1 VTPADKARRLLRHC
15 RFGALATLSQRLD
28 GHPFATIAPYVLDQE
43 GRPVILISALAEHTK
58 NLQQDPRAS
67 LLVHADAEDVLSA
80 ARVTYAGRVEKLEDP
95 PPALVQRYLRYIPKA
110 ASLLGLGDFVF
121 HRIGPQALHWVG
133 GFGDI
138 QWITADAYRA
148 PAANLAAAEA
158 DMVAHMNADHADS
171 MREYCRYAHHRDVLD
186 VELAGVDCDG
196 FDVRADGALL
206 RFDFDAPAT
215 TPAAVRTAL
224 VDLARRARA

>member
-1 VTPADKARRLLRHC
+1 MTPAEKARRLLRRC
-15 RFGALATLSQRLD
+15 RFGSLATLSQRLD

-58 NLQQDPRAS
+58 NLQADPRVS

-80 ARVTYAGRVEKLEDP
+80 ARVTCAGLAQKLEK
-95 PPALVQRYLRYIPKA
+95 PPAQLQERYLRYVPKA
-110 ASLLGLGDFVF
+110 ESLLGFGDFAF
-121 HRIGPQALHWVG
+121 HRIEPVALHWVG

-138 QWITADAYRA
+138 QWIEAEAYR
-148 PAANLAAAEA
+148 PPDSSLAETEA
-158 DMVAHMNADHADS
+158 SIVAHMNADHANA
-171 MREYCRYAHHRDVLD
+171 MRDYCRFVHQGEVLD

-196 FDVRADGALL
+196 FDVRADGTLL
-206 RFDFDAPAT
+206 RFDFETPAL

-224 VDLARRARA
+224 VDLAHRART